1 MKETNK
7 KITTCSFL
15 FVDHI
20 ILRPRNFFFFFL
32 ESSFMPS
39 GSKCPDN
46 QEEEWKRWSDATQTR
61 KYYIF

>member
-46 QEEEWKRWSDATQTR
+46 QEEE
-61 KYYIF
+61 